1 MTYWTRAAAVVAASM
16 GFGSAPGA
24 AEAASLLPGSF
35 ITTADV
41 LGPGNEI
48 TDPEGLAISGDIL
61 YVAEDSGDADMIFS
75 INLVTGEVESFSL
88 EATAPSLSFS
98 SLGTGT
104 LEEGEV
110 VSFSFTDGAGGL
122 GFNPGDAFVIE
133 LDNEIGFGGA
143 PDLTLGIF
151 GEGEIVDG
159 FQTGELLVIDDDSSP
174 RGNGLASAGLGV
186 VNADGTIN
194 ISVSGFP
201 DFDFDG
207 VVDGD
212 VFPQPEEGDFE
223 VFGAIV
229 PTSSLDDF
237 ILSSFG
243 DPEGLTVLGDS
254 LFVGGDDGDGGGLL
268 LELALDTFEV
278 LGLARLPFEADG
290 LASDGT
296 LIYAADDDT
305 IIAIDPETGEIVRS
319 GTVNLLG
326 NDFEGLTFN
335 GSELVAGDDQG
346 TESLVFIDP
355 VTFAVTRV
363 VTGDALLVSDPDGLA
378 FSETFG
384 LIQADADPGGTSA
397 GLIASAVIPL
407 PAPAGLM
414 LAGLAALGMV
424 AGRRRKITR
433 P

>member
-1 MTYWTRAAAVVAASM
+1 
-16 GFGSAPGA
+16 
-24 AEAASLLPGSF
+24 
-35 ITTADV
+35 
-41 LGPGNEI
+41 
-48 TDPEGLAISGDIL
+48 
-61 YVAEDSGDADMIFS
+61 
-75 INLVTGEVESFSL
+75 
-88 EATAPSLSFS
+88 
-98 SLGTGT
+98 
-104 LEEGEV
+104 
-110 VSFSFTDGAGGL
+110 
-122 GFNPGDAFVIE
+122 
-133 LDNEIGFGGA
+133 
-143 PDLTLGIF
+143 
-151 GEGEIVDG
+151 
-159 FQTGELLVIDDDSSP
+159 
-174 RGNGLASAGLGV
+174 
-186 VNADGTIN
+186 
-194 ISVSGFP
+194 
-201 DFDFDG
+201 
-207 VVDGD
+207 
-212 VFPQPEEGDFE
+212 
-223 VFGAIV
+223 
-229 PTSSLDDF
+229 
-237 ILSSFG
+237 
-243 DPEGLTVLGDS
+243 GDS

-319 GTVNLLG
+319 GTVGLPG

-335 GSELVAGDDQG
+335 GSELVAGDDRG
-346 TESLVFIDP
+346 NESLVFIDP